1 MKSIFTYLFIMASG
15 ILMSQQIYIDKGIQV
30 NGLWCFPTH
39 NNPKAYKYLS
49 TKARLALDEEQ
60 HPKFS
65 FMRYITEKPS
75 ADENATS
82 SVIEAGG
89 GGILHFLVLYE
100 TPQVQVDEAEVL
112 LKELL
117 EDDAVSIDGPILFDS
132 ASYALVSSILD
143 KESNEN
149 EKHLLSVGKAPVMEN
164 SSIALSFDVNPLN
177 SKLLLESFKMDTPDI
192 SLVFDLSFSGL
203 SEAYDATLEI
213 DWSEIKKSKS
223 FGAGGNIYF
232 VSADVELGLDEL
244 FKNNSIKLVTNG
256 DDADLESLLNTVY
269 DKLLDL
275 MFKPVE
281 PAIVP
286 EEQRGGLMDALSS
299 IIGQDG
305 ALSSGNTFNFGVNAS
320 FQMKELRTEG
330 TSHLVFNGRST
341 VNRHHFI
348 TFNIGD
354 LYQTYGQ
361 DTRFFRDVPIWD
373 PAFQQREVFVGV
385 DGDLEKEFED
395 MLNSVTLAMRKRH
408 ANGNETLSE
417 LIINK
422 ETFKDYEGHLSM
434 RYLNQGDSIRTDWLT
449 YEYRTLWKFKGGGGY
464 ESKWQS
470 ENSAMVNLFV
480 PFQRRDIVLEGDME
494 SLKEKGIRAI
504 SVQIDYPFFD
514 QVKYD
519 RMTIRPTDNLKD
531 KNFKITL
538 PNTSE
543 EVNYNITWLRKN
555 GPSISKTGTDRFGLI
570 FIDEIPED

>member
-1 MKSIFTYLFIMASG
+1 MKSILTYLFIMVSG
-15 ILMSQQIYIDKGIQV
+15 LLMSQQIYIDKGIQV

-39 NNPKAYKYLS
+39 NNPQTYRYLS

-75 ADENATS
+75 AGENATS

-100 TPQVQVDEAEVL
+100 TPQVQVDEAEIM

-117 EDDAVSIDGPILFDS
+117 ENDQVSIDGPILFDS

-143 KESNEN
+143 KENNEH
-149 EKHLLSVGKAPVMEN
+149 EKRLLSVGKAPVMEN

-256 DDADLESLLNTVY
+256 DDDDMEALLNTVY

-275 MFKPVE
+275 MFKPIE

-286 EEQRGGLMDALSS
+286 EEHRGGLMDALSS

-330 TSHLVFNGRST
+330 KSNLVFNGRST

-354 LYQTYGQ
+354 LYQTYGS

-395 MLNSVTLAMRKRH
+395 MLNSVTLAMRKKH

-422 ETFKDYEGHLSM
+422 ETFKNYEGHLSM

-464 ESKWQS
+464 ESKWES
-470 ENSAMVNLFV
+470 ENSAMINLFV
-480 PFQRRDIVLEGDME
+480 PFQRRDILLDGNLDL
-494 SLKEKGIRAI
+494 LKEKGVRAI

-519 RMTIRPTDNLKD
+519 RITIRPTDDLKG
-531 KNFKITL
+531 KSFKITL

-543 EVNYNITWLRKN
+543 EVNYSITWLRKDASN
-555 GPSISKTGTDRFGLI
+555 LSKTGTDRFGLI
-570 FIDEIPED
+570 FIDEIPDE